1 MFQKTQWHTL
11 NKNHSCMSVCFLT
24 CAMCKKVLQN
34 LIPLAQWPID
44 EKSCGACCCQC
55 QEEICRA
62 TGQVVS
68 CIKLTEEKSQKHF
81 SQHLTAKWSLELFT
95 LQKICQKRKAKCFWH
110 GWVMLLFCKETSNLQ
125 IYRNIRGKQ
134 GNTNQEIKSGIVGYF
149 LFISL
154 ECTSNSYYLELQIP
168 KFF

>member
-1 MFQKTQWHTL
+1 
-11 NKNHSCMSVCFLT
+11 MSVCFLT

-95 LQKICQKRKAKCFWH
+95 LQKICQKRKAKCYLDR
-110 GWVMLLFCKETSNLQ
+110 MLSNWICVSLQMGIKQLQHARFEVEFCFSPHSKH
-125 IYRNIRGKQ
+125 I
-134 GNTNQEIKSGIVGYF
+134 F
-149 LFISL
+149 
-154 ECTSNSYYLELQIP
+154 
-168 KFF
+168 